1 MDCIYYA
8 SHALRTTHVHNI
20 TAFQL
25 YFRMYQKLT
34 KSPFFIKFEDL
45 IPFLYGKFY
54 IFYTHVIK

>member
-25 YFRMYQKLT
+25 YYRMYQKLT

-45 IPFLYGKFY
+45 TFFI
-54 IFYTHVIK
+54 HM